1 MGRKIPLDILVD
13 SKTVFNTIT
22 KGATTLEKRLQ
33 IDASAIQQSH
43 KTGEIRMMGWIPG
56 SSNPADG
63 LTRENILSEIAPIA
77 QASNK
82 TIH

>member
-1 MGRKIPLDILVD
+1 MAAELLALVYGFDSSFIVKHTLEEAMGRKIPLDILVD

-43 KTGEIRMMGWIPG
+43 KTGE
-56 SSNPADG
+56 
-63 LTRENILSEIAPIA
+63 
-77 QASNK
+77 
-82 TIH
+82 